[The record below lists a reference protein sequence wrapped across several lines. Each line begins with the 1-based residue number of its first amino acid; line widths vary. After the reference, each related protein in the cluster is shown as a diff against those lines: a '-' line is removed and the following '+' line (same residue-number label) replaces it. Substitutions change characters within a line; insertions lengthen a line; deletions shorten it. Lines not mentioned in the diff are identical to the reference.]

1 MESCVFSELNRR
13 VMVTSKARYS
23 ASRRLAFKNKTSQWT
38 LALLSVALILIPLIS
53 ASGMPVNFD
62 SKYIDVMQIIF
73 AVLVLTYSLLLA
85 TGDFSA
91 RSVKIHRCGM
101 ELGRLARKIMP
112 YEGKDDAKKYEE
124 FYNEYYNCLEKYE
137 NHEEVD
143 YLIADYSTKSWYS
156 SGEKEGVER
165 TFFLINEFVNKL
177 KIKSSIWVR
186 SVASTLH
193 YFVSVLCVYYWLY
206 SLVTNPPTHM

>member
-1 MESCVFSELNRR
+1 METCIFSELNRR

-23 ASRRLAFKNKTSQWT
+23 ASRRLAAKNKISQWT
-38 LALLSVALILIPLIS
+38 LALLSVALIIIPLIS
-53 ASGMPVNFD
+53 ASGMHVNFD
-62 SKYIDVMQIIF
+62 AKYIDIMQIIF

-112 YEGKDDAKKYEE
+112 YEGKTTEGKYEE

-143 YLIADYSTKSWYS
+143 YLTADYSSRDWYECK
-156 SGEKEGVER
+156 EKEGVDKY
-165 TFFLINEFVNKL
+165 FFLVGEFLNKG
-177 KIKSSIWVR
+177 KIKLSIWVR
-186 SVASTLH
+186 KFLSTLH
-193 YFVSVLCVYYWLY
+193 YFLSILCVYYWLY
-206 SLVTNPPTHM
+206 LLVR